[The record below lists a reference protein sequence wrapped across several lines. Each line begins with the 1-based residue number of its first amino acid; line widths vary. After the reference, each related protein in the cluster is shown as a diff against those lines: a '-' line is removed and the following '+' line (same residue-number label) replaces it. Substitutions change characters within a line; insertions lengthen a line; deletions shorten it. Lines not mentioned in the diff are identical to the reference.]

1 MNPRS
6 HKNNVYMTNSV
17 IAKANKDVQ
26 MEGTQ
31 ALAGNKTRKK
41 WTLNPIDM

>member
-41 WTLNPIDM
+41 